1 MPWVCG
7 TCTLLNESD
16 SFLQCSAC
24 AALRPAKRK
33 ALNDDQ
39 GASKRQAIDLCDSD
53 DEGSSDA
60 ALARHLAAEDEQAAA
75 ATQLATQQDEAF
87 ARSLHAAQVTPDGD
101 DGSLALARRL
111 AAEDVPSVEA
121 DLAMARAMDLGDKLS
136 VARNFERDRLLALE
150 AQEQER
156 HALKVALGVDPKAAP
171 PPRDPPPRRVFVGDG
186 FIMNELDEKIRTQ
199 EGARDAPYKAQ
210 TVTSEELL
218 WHTPSIQRALFT
230 SYGVNYE
237 FLAHLLRGSP
247 CVYTPGKVVVVDE
260 YDHSKYAPAVHPAS
274 RANPFTIV
282 HPKFYE
288 DGASQHVRSRLEKGT
303 MHPKLWILCF
313 ADFCRVIVASSNLGA
328 YDNKVNNQYWVHD
341 FPRGRRLEAAAREHV
356 LYDSEPR
363 GDAEGA
369 DEALAAAVG
378 DAAAR
383 RLVAFADGGLAEH
396 REAGLSKDERHAV
409 HRWCERRGLASAS
422 HDDAGEARR
431 ILVLTRLATTPAAA
445 ARSPPETFDGSLRA
459 FVHAMLRVDASMAL
473 QWDEILRS
481 YDLTPPEGVHFI
493 GSVPG
498 FRRGA
503 FADAFGHRAIRRAL
517 DREGLTVARAEFA
530 NSSLGRLDNKVFLRG
545 FAASLFGAGDLDRL
559 KIVWPS
565 QATAC
570 RSSRKLML
578 HAMTEDKGTAQMNG
592 PDDRVWNAAGFPRA
606 RFHHYHAPSD
616 RQTLHHTKMLACF
629 DSDDRLVAVVGG
641 SHNCSG
647 AAWGVGE
654 DNMSVIMSYEAGVLV
669 TCGAGR
675 RARVLDALPWRCPA
689 PPYDLDGGVEPWS
702 GSRLLA
708 QLRPKGAAL
717 DAASAAARAAADG
730 LLGAAPR
737 PFRVFRGPFPADTDG
752 GLRAVVA
759 RRKDVPVFRES
770 LEAYVDRVGRKKEQD
785 ELKKLGKLCAQGLSP
800 NRQALRTLHAGE
812 RVFVDHGTAH
822 FDYDHARYGKIHVT
836 EYRLSDG
843 SGFAHT
849 GCGPEADLDVVAS
862 GDGDAKPVLAIFFAA
877 GAGPPPTL
885 RAALD
890 DPRVAACLADK
901 FAGLWLGV
909 GDGGG
914 DVVHHAEVVA
924 RKIFDFV
931 RFPAIGAV
939 VRGERCAEIRAEAAA
954 AALQTPEALLAVLAS
969 AAADADKALVRVR
982 KRDEKKRRDALAPLE
997 NAKAAA
1003 AWVRRNYDVV
1013 VIEPEG
1019 TLKRPNVLT
1028 IRPEPLSASELS
1040 RDKADHFKDEA
1051 VPLLRELVAEPRVA
1065 VALATVWGQSVAD
1078 PSLAPGQRKKEDRLK
1093 QALSDLDAR
1102 LDRELD
1108 GRAGFDVLVSWR
1120 CSDRHARNYPA
1131 SYLDRALEA
1140 AKPPPESDV
1149 AAAVAGGPEACARR
1163 IFDEDEAFEGGIPS
1177 TVVRRAAEWSPEFAG
1192 PFRLQTAVA
1201 LAGLRRDIK
1210 EPRALVVGAEH
1221 DTAATARAAKLDYI
1235 GVGKLCSGTG
1245 LDWKKVRWDSDAAG
1259 DDAIINFPNG

>member
-1 MPWVCG
+1 MWVCG

-33 ALNDDQ
+33 ALDDDQ
-39 GASKRQAIDLCDSD
+39 GVSKRQAIDLCDSD
-53 DEGSSDA
+53 DDGGDA
-60 ALARHLAAEDEQAAA
+60 AVVFELDDDEAAAAALRAELAAQDEQAAA
-75 ATQLATQQDEAF
+75 AAELVTQQDEAF

-101 DGSLALARRL
+101 DGSLALAREL
-111 AAEDVPSVEA
+111 AAEDAPSVEA

-431 ILVLTRLATTPAAA
+431 IL
-445 ARSPPETFDGSLRA
+445 
-459 FVHAMLRVDASMAL
+459 
-473 QWDEILRS
+473 WDEILRS

-503 FADAFGHRAIRRAL
+503 FAEAFGHRAIRLAL
-517 DREGLTVARAEFA
+517 AREGLTVARAEFA

-545 FAASLFGAGDLDRL
+545 FATSLFGAGDLDRL

-592 PDDRVWNAAGFPRA
+592 PDDRIWNAAGFPRA

-629 DSDDRLVAVVGG
+629 DGDDRLVAVVGG

-669 TCGAGR
+669 ACGAGR
-675 RARVLDALPWRCPA
+675 ADPRRCPGAAAQGRRARRRVGR
-689 PPYDLDGGVEPWS
+689 G
-702 GSRLLA
+702 
-708 QLRPKGAAL
+708 
-717 DAASAAARAAADG
+717 ARAADG
-730 LLGAAPR
+730 LGAAPR

-759 RRKDVPVFRES
+759 RRTDVPVFRES

-800 NRQALRTLHAGE
+800 NRQAARTLHAGE

-843 SGFAHT
+843 SGFAHGQRRADSASSRPAT
-849 GCGPEADLDVVAS
+849 ATPSPCSPSSSPRAPVRRRRSGPRSTTLAS
-862 GDGDAKPVLAIFFAA
+862 P
-877 GAGPPPTL
+877 
-885 RAALD
+885 RA
-890 DPRVAACLADK
+890 ADK

-909 GDGGG
+909 GGGG
-914 DVVHHAEVVA
+914 GVVHHAEVVA

-954 AALQTPEALLAVLAS
+954 AALQTPRRCS
-969 AAADADKALVRVR
+969 RCSRRRGGADEALVRVR

-1120 CSDRHARNYPA
+1120 CSDRHAQLPRVLPRPR
-1131 SYLDRALEA
+1131 SRREA
-1140 AKPPPESDV
+1140 A
-1149 AAAVAGGPEACARR
+1149 AGERRRRRRRGRTQACARR
-1163 IFDEDEAFEGGIPS
+1163 IFDEDEAFEGGAPPS